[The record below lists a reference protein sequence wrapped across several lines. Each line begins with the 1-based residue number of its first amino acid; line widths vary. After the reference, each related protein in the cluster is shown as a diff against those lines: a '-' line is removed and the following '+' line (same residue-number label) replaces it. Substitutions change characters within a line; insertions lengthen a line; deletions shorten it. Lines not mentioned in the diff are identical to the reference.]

1 VFTDSKRR
9 ILMVSLLAQVS
20 MPLMAGAATPAC
32 RSIPAHELRL
42 HIVNEAGAP
51 QEALEIAATE
61 TSRIWDPIGLQLTWT
76 FPPASPDAAGGRTVI
91 VVIRRTLTP
100 IPSVNVAATKGR
112 VRTPLGWLVFNDQ
125 GQAGNLIEVS
135 FDQVVALVRRGSQL
149 NVPVTALPA
158 FAREHTL
165 GRGLGRVIAHE
176 VGHWLMG
183 RGHVET
189 GLMKPRFHAQDLV
202 DYVTPALPKA
212 WMASGAECVPLA
224 LRRFAADHT
233 SNN

>member
-1 VFTDSKRR
+1 VFTDTKRR
-9 ILMVSLLAQVS
+9 ILMVSVLAQMS
-20 MPLMAGAATPAC
+20 MPLTAGASAPAC
-32 RSIPAHELRL
+32 RAMPAHELRL
-42 HIVNEAGAP
+42 HIVNDAGAP
-51 QEALEIAATE
+51 QEALEIAAAE
-61 TSRIWDPIGLQLTWT
+61 ANRIWDAVGLQLTWM
-76 FPPASPDAAGGRTVI
+76 FPPASPDAASGRTVI
-91 VVIRRTLTP
+91 VVIRRSLTP

-112 VRTPLGWLVFNDQ
+112 VRTPLGWLVFDEQ
-125 GQAGNLIEVS
+125 GRAGNLIEVS
-135 FDQVVALVRRGSQL
+135 FDQVVALVRRGVQL
-149 NVPVTALPA
+149 NVPVSAMPA

-202 DYVTPALPKA
+202 EFTPPSLPKA
-212 WMASGAECVPLA
+212 WMAGGEQCVPPA
-224 LRRFAADHT
+224 LRRLAADQT